1 MFKSPFILVH
11 FVYFTCWYFLLH
23 LLILLT
29 SPVDTS
35 YFTCWYFLLHLLI
48 LLTLPVDTSYFTCWY
63 FLLHLLILLT
73 SPVDTSYFTC
83 WYFLLY
89 LLILLTS
96 PVDTFYFTCWY
107 FLLHLLIRFTSFSG
121 FFLNSESSAFPYLFH
136 QIFFFSF
143 SKYAEH
149 WTLNCKAIWNMN
161 TRKQLG
167 KQIFLNKIVA
177 YL

>member
-1 MFKSPFILVH
+1 MFKLNAYLYRPVCFLLYPTKTLKVYKMFKSPFILVH

-23 LLILLT
+23 
-29 SPVDTS
+29 
-35 YFTCWYFLLHLLI
+35 
-48 LLTLPVDTSYFTCWY
+48 
-63 FLLHLLILLT
+63 
-73 SPVDTSYFTC
+73 
-83 WYFLLY
+83 